1 MKQRTRF
8 CERITELEREVDLIQ
23 EEMDILNALG
33 GEAFENRLVKCKLS
47 NAHEALEINRT
58 FRDFASRKAES
69 GTHYVQ

>member
-1 MKQRTRF
+1 MRQRTRF

-33 GEAFENRLVKCKLS
+33 GESFEDRLVKYKLA

-58 FRDFASRKAES
+58 FRDFASRKAEQ
-69 GTHYVQ
+69 GTHFVQ